1 MKNVVKFVIYIIM
14 IFLLCYLKNIV
25 ILGSLFLIGTIFSI
39 IKKIQIS
46 KMELFSI
53 IFLILCTFAVNIL
66 SGKMYALLI
75 VMRILDIYLFTKI
88 YTKNLSVLELV
99 NVIEIILSPLKIL
112 KINTRN
118 IGIIV
123 SISITVLPIMLNEI
137 KQKIN
142 ALYSKG
148 MKLNIGSIKIIF
160 KSILVSTLIRCNE
173 MEKSLSAAGW
183 N

>member
-1 MKNVVKFVIYIIM
+1 MKNVIKFVIYIIM
-14 IFLLCYLKNIV
+14 IFLLCYLKNMV
-25 ILGSLFLIGTIFSI
+25 IIGSLFLIGLIYAI
-39 IKKIQIS
+39 IKKIEIS

-53 IFLILCTFAVNIL
+53 IFLVFCTFIVNVF
-66 SGKMYALLI
+66 SGKMYAVLI

-99 NVIEIILSPLKIL
+99 NVIEFIFSPLKIL

-137 KQKIN
+137 RQKIN

-148 MKLNIGSIKIIF
+148 MKLNLGSIKIIC
-160 KSILVSTLIRCNE
+160 KSILVLILIRCNE
-173 MEKSLSAAGW
+173 MEKSLSAAG
-183 N
+183 